1 MKILAPLRHRG
12 FRILWS
18 GMAISLVGDGVT
30 LVAIAWQVYL
40 LSNLPTALG
49 TAMMAMSMPQVL
61 LLLFGGMASDRFE
74 RRWVMLAADFVRGAA
89 LTLLGVLSITG
100 ALELWHLTV
109 IAAFY
114 GAGSAFFVPAFEALV
129 PQLVPQVDLAQ
140 ANSVD
145 QLVRPLAGRLIGP
158 ALGGWMI
165 GLLGVGWAFIFDAAT
180 FAASIA
186 CLIALGPV
194 RSSRQTDERG
204 PRTSIWAE
212 IREGSAYVQSHVWLW
227 GTFIAAT
234 LSYFLFLGP
243 SEILMPHI
251 VKNELGG
258 TASDLGMVFAAGGLG
273 SVLAALVMA
282 QRGMPARNMTFI
294 YVAWTL
300 STLSIA
306 GYGLAHETWHA
317 MVVSFVFNAFESA
330 GLIVWM
336 TTQQILVPQ
345 RLMGRVSS
353 VKFIAI
359 ALMPLSY
366 ALAAFVGTWVG
377 ERVTLVGA
385 GVLGA
390 AATLAFLF
398 LPKMRAPEHSISVAT
413 MGRLATH
420 STATR

>member
-1 MKILAPLRHRG
+1 
-12 FRILWS
+12 
-18 GMAISLVGDGVT
+18 MAISLVGDGVT

-61 LLLFGGMASDRFE
+61 LLLFGGAASDRFE
-74 RRWVMLAADFVRGAA
+74 RRWVMLAADFVRGVA
-89 LTLLGVLSITG
+89 LALLGVLSING

-114 GAGSAFFVPAFEALV
+114 GAGSAFFVPAFDGLV
-129 PQLVPQVDLAQ
+129 PELVPDEDLAQ
-140 ANSVD
+140 ANAVD
-145 QLVRPLAGRLIGP
+145 HFVRPLAGRLIGP
-158 ALGGWMI
+158 ALGGSMI
-165 GLLGVGWAFIFDAAT
+165 GLLGVGWAFIFDAAS
-180 FAASIA
+180 FAVSIA
-186 CLIALGPV
+186 CLIALGPE
-194 RSSRQTDERG
+194 RLRPRTDEPAQRM
-204 PRTSIWAE
+204 SMWAE

-243 SEILMPHI
+243 SEVLMPHL

-258 TASDLGMVFAAGGLG
+258 TASDLGMVFAVGGLG
-273 SVLAALVMA
+273 SVLASLVMA
-282 QRGMPARNMTFI
+282 QRGIPARNMTFI

-306 GYGLAHETWHA
+306 GYGLARATWQA
-317 MVVSFVFNAFESA
+317 MAVCFAFNAFESA

-336 TTQQILVPQ
+336 TTKQILVPP

-353 VKFIAI
+353 IKFIAI

-366 ALAAFVGTWVG
+366 ASAGFVADILG
-377 ERVTLVGA
+377 ERPTLIGA

-413 MGRLATH
+413 MGRLATQ
-420 STATR
+420 STAPR